1 MIIQTEE
8 QRDEHKRIYILSI
21 VVRMKYPILVADP
34 DLQMGGEGRQGLAF
48 TRPWDGG
55 GGGRGLL
62 SPDPGMGGE
71 VGACFHQT
79 LGWGG
84 RPQFGLK
91 ISGGGR
97 RAPRAPPLDP
107 PLNTHKLIIYL
118 FLQPLALATPS
129 RYLLRRGDIMQVVED
144 SKSPLKRLKP
154 KLKSI
159 CMFLFNDLLLLA
171 KKKRYE
177 C

>member
-1 MIIQTEE
+1 
-8 QRDEHKRIYILSI
+8 
-21 VVRMKYPILVADP
+21 MKYPILVADP
-34 DLQMGGEGRQGLAF
+34 DLQMGGR
-48 TRPWDGG
+48 
-55 GGGRGLL
+55 GGRGLL
-62 SPDPGMGGE
+62 SPDPGMGGAAS
-71 VGACFHQT
+71 VWSNNQ
-79 LGWGG
+79 WGG
-84 RPQFGLK
+84 G
-91 ISGGGR
+91 

-107 PLNTHKLIIYL
+107 PLNTHRLIIYL

>member
-1 MIIQTEE
+1 M
-8 QRDEHKRIYILSI
+8 
-21 VVRMKYPILVADP
+21 
-34 DLQMGGEGRQGLAF
+34 
-48 TRPWDGG
+48 
-55 GGGRGLL
+55 L
-62 SPDPGMGGE
+62 SPDPGMGVEEVGACFHQTLGWGGE

-84 RPQFGLK
+84 RHQFGLK
-91 ISGGGR
+91 ISGGG

-107 PLNTHKLIIYL
+107 PLNTHRLIIYL

-171 KKKRYE
+171 KKEKV
-177 C
+177 

>member
-1 MIIQTEE
+1 
-8 QRDEHKRIYILSI
+8 
-21 VVRMKYPILVADP
+21 
-34 DLQMGGEGRQGLAF
+34 MGGGGRGLLSPDPGMGVEEVGACF
-48 TRPWDGG
+48 HQTLGWGG

-62 SPDPGMGGE
+62 SPDPGMGGAAS
-71 VGACFHQT
+71 VWSKNQ
-79 LGWGG
+79 WGG
-84 RPQFGLK
+84 
-91 ISGGGR
+91 

-107 PLNTHKLIIYL
+107 PLNTHRLIIYL

-144 SKSPLKRLKP
+144 SKSPLKRQKP

>member
-1 MIIQTEE
+1 
-8 QRDEHKRIYILSI
+8 
-21 VVRMKYPILVADP
+21 MKYPILVADP
-34 DLQMGGEGRQGLAF
+34 DLQMGGGGRGLLS
-48 TRPWDGG
+48 PDPGMG

-62 SPDPGMGGE
+62 SPDPGMGG
-71 VGACFHQT
+71 
-79 LGWGG
+79 G

-91 ISGGGR
+91 ISGGG

-171 KKKRYE
+171 KKEKV
-177 C
+177 

>member
-1 MIIQTEE
+1 M
-8 QRDEHKRIYILSI
+8 
-21 VVRMKYPILVADP
+21 V
-34 DLQMGGEGRQGLAF
+34 
-48 TRPWDGG
+48 
-55 GGGRGLL
+55 
-62 SPDPGMGGE
+62 GGE

-97 RAPRAPPLDP
+97 APRGPSPGSATEYSQVD
-107 PLNTHKLIIYL
+107 NL
-118 FLQPLALATPS
+118 FIFAASRVSDAISISAQTRWYYASCGGLQ
-129 RYLLRRGDIMQVVED
+129 E
-144 SKSPLKRLKP
+144 PLKRLKP

-171 KKKRYE
+171 KKEKVWMLIDCSGWFKLVIIVISFNFFVFVLVKLIKSKSQVSWYLPRYLLRLILFNYR
-177 C
+177 